1 MAQHCSNEVAWRIDV
16 AWWTEGLRRFIKLS
30 AGIPNVAC
38 TSARPKKW
46 KIEWHERPNSMVPRQ
61 NWKQTGSNVAWFIWR
76 IVHRIWLTTTNWYD
90 FFFKHGYNKW
100 IQRYDMNFCSNMV
113 TTNGSKATISN
124 LSGSMCFLCSLY
136 GFDKKKTLIIVL
148 FTCCF

>member
-1 MAQHCSNEVAWRIDV
+1 MKSIIFYNKRIIQQLFL
-16 AWWTEGLRRFIKLS
+16 E
-30 AGIPNVAC
+30 C
-38 TSARPKKW
+38 
-46 KIEWHERPNSMVPRQ
+46 
-61 NWKQTGSNVAWFIWR
+61 NVAWFIWR

-136 GFDKKKTLIIVL
+136 GFDQKNINYSLIYML
-148 FTCCF
+148 FLGQPMGCSSSQCFKRSSTNKIWSGYAEWWRLQQYRILGKIGRGLLIG